1 MYEHKL
7 MFEDKTIHIPAYPT
21 EQILAEKLH
30 ATFSFGKD
38 NSRMKDFYDLY
49 MIPKL
54 ERINEKIC
62 IKVFKEHSRKEI
74 INRCLSIC
82 MTRKCLNW

>member
-54 ERINEKIC
+54 ERIDEKNLY
-62 IKVFKEHSRKEI
+62 KSVQGTFKERNNQSVSLI
-74 INRCLSIC
+74 P
-82 MTRKCLNW
+82 

>member
-38 NSRMKDFYDLY
+38 NSRMKDF
-49 MIPKL
+49 MT
-54 ERINEKIC
+54 C
-62 IKVFKEHSRKEI
+62 I
-74 INRCLSIC
+74 
-82 MTRKCLNW
+82 